1 MMFKPMMKKPGW
13 EAPGENH
20 LGGEVVE
27 REIGG
32 GGALEA
38 ENPERWVEL

>member
-20 LGGEVVE
+20 LGGEVVG
-27 REIGG
+27 REMRR
-32 GGALEA
+32 ALEA